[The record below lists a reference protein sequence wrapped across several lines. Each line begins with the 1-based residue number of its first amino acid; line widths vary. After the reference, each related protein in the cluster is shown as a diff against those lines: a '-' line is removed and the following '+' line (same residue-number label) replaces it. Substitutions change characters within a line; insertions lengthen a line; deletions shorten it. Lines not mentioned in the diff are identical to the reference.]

1 MKSKRGIILGSS
13 NWSKRSGNAEGKGR
27 RSIKLAS
34 TQKHQGG
41 AKVLGPSQ
49 LLQKVYKGLCQNSC
63 TATHAGQKRVEMEVG
78 KEARGSIWKTQ
89 SNVYYRTSI
98 SYFGHRQK
106 DESGSKY
113 LILCNWGMLSTK
125 CKDKKQRLV
134 AFISKLLNTTE
145 QNYKIHDKEMLAVI
159 RCLEAWRHYL
169 EGAKLEFEI
178 WTNYKNLQY
187 FMTSQ
192 KLNHRQARQALYL
205 LRFNFVLKHVPGKSM
220 GKVDELSRRPD
231 WQEGVERDNKDQ
243 KLIKPEWVRG
253 AKTLVKEGN
262 LKERIKRAQE
272 EDKKVVKAVE
282 ELKKAGIKTLRD
294 KEQKIENGMVMKEGR
309 IYVPEGKLRREI
321 IRLHHDTLVGE
332 HRGRQKI
339 TELVTRNYQWLG
351 VMKEVERYVDEYN
364 ACQRYKNQSKAPAE
378 KLMSN
383 LIPEKPWS
391 HISADFITKLLLA
404 QEYDAILVV
413 CDRFSKMVHFI
424 VTTKK
429 TSAERLAKLF

>member
-1 MKSKRGIILGSS
+1 
-13 NWSKRSGNAEGKGR
+13 
-27 RSIKLAS
+27 
-34 TQKHQGG
+34 
-41 AKVLGPSQ
+41 
-49 LLQKVYKGLCQNSC
+49 
-63 TATHAGQKRVEMEVG
+63 
-78 KEARGSIWKTQ
+78 
-89 SNVYYRTSI
+89 
-98 SYFGHRQK
+98 
-106 DESGSKY
+106 
-113 LILCNWGMLSTK
+113 
-125 CKDKKQRLV
+125 
-134 AFISKLLNTTE
+134 
-145 QNYKIHDKEMLAVI
+145 
-159 RCLEAWRHYL
+159 
-169 EGAKLEFEI
+169 
-178 WTNYKNLQY
+178 
-187 FMTSQ
+187 MTSQ

-220 GKVDELSRRPD
+220 GKVDKLSRRPD
-231 WQEGVERDNKDQ
+231 QQKGVERDNKDQ

-253 AKTLVKEGN
+253 AKKLVKEGN

-309 IYVPEGKLRREI
+309 IYVPEGKLRREV
-321 IRLHHDTLVGE
+321 IRLHHNTLVEE

-339 TELVTRNYQWLG
+339 TELVTRNYQWPG

-364 ACQRYKNQSKAPAE
+364 ACQRYKNQSKAPVE

-391 HISADFITKLLLA
+391 HISVDFITKLLLA

-413 CDRFSKMVHFI
+413 YDRFSKMVHFI